1 MERDEVLRRVVEM
14 GEIKTVNR
22 NAMVA
27 VNRNPIA
34 RLALEISPDD
44 ALFLDIPLQN
54 EYIFLHGIGGLC

>member
-1 MERDEVLRRVVEM
+1 VVVGRRELERDEVLRRVVEM
-14 GEIKTVNR
+14 GAAGTKT
-22 NAMVA
+22 

-54 EYIFLHGIGGLC
+54 E